1 MPLVR
6 RRALRDLDLHPLRP
20 NSLPEA
26 RLPDRGRRAGLAS
39 PVPPPPA
46 TCPGRWYL
54 WLIVRRP
61 SPAHTSDSMDV
72 STPTPGPA
80 DHGGFAAGEDAP
92 GPLVAALVRGA
103 PKAIRAPLASSLTR
117 AASARAGKLVTCM
130 LVGGWLALFFAG
142 LLGGLDVAVAGSVAA
157 QCLL

>member
-1 MPLVR
+1 
-6 RRALRDLDLHPLRP
+6 
-20 NSLPEA
+20 
-26 RLPDRGRRAGLAS
+26 
-39 PVPPPPA
+39 
-46 TCPGRWYL
+46 
-54 WLIVRRP
+54 
-61 SPAHTSDSMDV
+61 MDV

-157 QCLL
+157 QCLLMVLLGIATWDLVVRWGLIKRGRRLTVAPQTRPAWLLHYFYPWLVLLAGVAFGHFVWR